1 MLEWIGGIPVGMWL
15 ILGIILVPVYGM
27 LVAWFLG
34 KPRNFLLALRGVI
47 YLLVM
52 IVALWG
58 GLFVLSMIIKLV
70 FFR

>member
-58 GLFVLSMIIKLV
+58 GLFVLSMIIKLI